1 MDKPLV
7 SVVLPIYNVEKYLER
22 CILSVVNQTYRN
34 LEIILVDDGSP
45 DGCPEICDAWAR
57 KDSRIKVVHKK
68 NAGLGY
74 ARNTGIEHAT
84 GEYICFFDSDDYV
97 ELNTVELCVDAAVSQ
112 NADIVCFGND
122 VRLQTGEL
130 LYTRIPTPPKSVYA
144 DQEVRDI
151 AMPNVLS
158 YHAETGEDWNFAMS
172 AWSSMY
178 SVQTIRK
185 SGWRFVSERE
195 IISEDI
201 YSVLDFYQ
209 YVQKM
214 VVVPQALYHYI
225 TNPVSLSRV
234 YRKDRYEKLKFL
246 AEKLTELSVE
256 MGSEDILR
264 ERIFCIFLGLTL
276 GVLKQI
282 ASVQM
287 TKKEKREELLR
298 ILNDDY
304 LQFVL
309 REYNYLA
316 EGIQKKTM
324 YWAMANKR
332 WLVCYMLLK
341 IRSVLGKQKH

>member
-22 CILSVVNQTYRN
+22 CILSIVNQTYRN

-45 DGCPEICDAWAR
+45 DRCPEICDAWAR
-57 KDSRIKVVHKK
+57 KDSRIKVVHKR

-84 GEYICFFDSDDYV
+84 GEYIFFFDSDDYV
-97 ELNTVELCVDAAVSQ
+97 ELDTVELCVDAAVLEK
-112 NADIVCFGND
+112 ADIVCFGND

-130 LYTRIPTPPKSVYA
+130 LFTRIPTPPKMVYA
-144 DQEVRDI
+144 DQEIRNV
-151 AMPNVLS
+151 AMPNVLA
-158 YHAETGEDWNFAMS
+158 YCAGTGEDWNFAMS
-172 AWSSMY
+172 AWSAMY
-178 SVQTIRK
+178 SMQTIK
-185 SGWRFVSERE
+185 ESDWRFVSERE

-209 YVQKM
+209 YVQKL
-214 VVVPQALYHYI
+214 VVVPRVLYHYI

-246 AEKLTELSVE
+246 AERLTELSVE

-282 ASVQM
+282 ASVKM
-287 TKKEKREELLR
+287 SIKEKREELLH

-304 LQFVL
+304 LQIVL
-309 REYNYLA
+309 HEYNYLD

-324 YWAMANKR
+324 YWAMVHKY
-332 WLVCYMLLK
+332 WWVCYILLK
-341 IRSVLGKQKH
+341 IRGMLGKQKH